1 MHLSR
6 RSLLKSAAA
15 ASSLMAGLPGAQAQA
30 LDVARVYG
38 GFAAGGSVDTLSR
51 RFAEKLAPDYARA
64 MLVEPKPGAGGQL
77 AISTTKGS
85 PPDGRTMLV
94 TPMSMLSIYP
104 HTFRKLP
111 YDPFTDLTPVSVL
124 ANFEFGFGV
133 GPAVPVEVKTVPQFL
148 AWAKANPQKASF
160 GSPGAGSSTH
170 FIGIL
175 LGREAGVELTHVG
188 YRGSQPAML
197 DMIGGQLPAISAPL
211 GEFLPHLAGGKV
223 RLLATSGAKRNT
235 FTPGAQTYTEQG
247 FKNMVFE
254 EQFCLYLPPGASAAV
269 VDRLQRATE
278 KAMTAPDVA
287 TGLATFAIVPTTST
301 PAGLAALQKAEYDR
315 WGPVVR
321 SVGFTADS

>member
-1 MHLSR
+1 MNLSR
-6 RSLLKSAAA
+6 RDILKAAA
-15 ASSLMAGLPGAQAQA
+15 ATPFLAGMPALRAQA
-30 LDVARVYG
+30 LDLARIYG
-38 GFAAGGSVDTLSR
+38 GFAAGGSIDTLSR
-51 RFAEKLAPDYARA
+51 RLGEKLAPDYAKA
-64 MLVEPKPGAGGQL
+64 VIAEPKPGAGGQL
-77 AISTTKGS
+77 AISTTKAS
-85 PPDGRTMLV
+85 APDGRTMLV

-111 YDPFTDLTPVSVL
+111 YDPWTDLTPVSVI

-133 GPAVPVEVKTVPQFL
+133 GPAVPTEVKTLPQFM

-175 LGREAGVELTHVG
+175 LGREGSAELTHVG

-223 RLLATSGAKRNT
+223 RLLGTSAAKRSQFMPTVAT
-235 FTPGAQTYTEQG
+235 FTEQG
-247 FKNMVFE
+247 FRNMVFE
-254 EQFCLYLPPGASAAV
+254 EQFCLYLPPGASAEV
-269 VDRLQRATE
+269 VERLRRASE
-278 KAMTAPDVA
+278 KAMTHPEVA

-301 PAGLAALQKAEYDR
+301 PAALAALQKSEHER

-321 SVGFTADS
+321 SIGFTADT

>member
-15 ASSLMAGLPGAQAQA
+15 ASSLLAGLPAARAQA

-51 RFAEKLAPDYARA
+51 RLAEKLAPDYAKA
-64 MLVEPKPGAGGQL
+64 VLVEPKPGAGGQL
-77 AISTTKGS
+77 AITTTKGS
-85 PPDGRTMLV
+85 APDGRTMLV
-94 TPMSMLSIYP
+94 TPLSMLSIYP

-111 YDPFTDLTPVSVL
+111 YDPFTDLTPVSVI

-133 GPAVPVEVKTVPQFL
+133 GPAVPAEVKTIPQFM

-175 LGREAGVELTHVG
+175 LGREGGADLTHVG

-197 DMIGGQLPAISAPL
+197 DMMGGQLAAISAPL
-211 GEFLPHLAGGKV
+211 GEFLPHLGSGKV
-223 RLLATSGAKRNT
+223 RLLGTSGHKRNT
-235 FTPGAQTYTEQG
+235 FTPSVATYTEQG
-247 FKNMVFE
+247 FRNMAFE
-254 EQFCLYLPPGASAAV
+254 EQFCLYLPPGAAPAV
-269 VDRLQRATE
+269 VERLHNAAQ
-278 KAMTAPDVA
+278 KAMSVPDVA
-287 TGLATFAIVPTTST
+287 TALATYAIVPTSST
-301 PAGLAALQKAEYDR
+301 PAALAALQKADHDR

-321 SVGFTADS
+321 SIGFTADS

>member
-6 RSLLKSAAA
+6 RSLLQSAAA
-15 ASSLMAGLPGAQAQA
+15 STLLAGLPLARAQE
-30 LDVARVYG
+30 LDVARVFG

-51 RFAEKLAPDYARA
+51 RLAEKLAPGYAKA
-64 MLVEPKPGAGGQL
+64 VVVEPKPGAGGQL
-77 AISTTKGS
+77 AISLTKAAA
-85 PPDGRTMLV
+85 PDGRTMLV

-111 YDPFTDLTPVSVL
+111 YDPFTDLTPVSVI

-133 GPAVPVEVKTVPQFL
+133 GPAVPAEVKTVPQFM

-175 LGREAGVELTHVG
+175 LGREAGADLTHVG

-197 DMIGGQLPAISAPL
+197 DMMGGQLPAISAPL
-211 GEFLPHLAGGKV
+211 GEFLPHLASGKV
-223 RLLATSGAKRNT
+223 RLLGTSGAKRNT
-235 FTPGAQTYTEQG
+235 FTPAVPTYTEQG

-254 EQFCLYLPPGASAAV
+254 EQFCLYLPPGAAPAV
-269 VDRLQRATE
+269 VERLHQATT
-278 KAMTAPDVA
+278 KAMIAPEVA
-287 TGLATFAIVPTTST
+287 SGLATFAIVPTTST
-301 PAGLAALQKAEYDR
+301 PAALAALHKAEHAR
-315 WGPVVR
+315 WAPVVR
-321 SVGFTADS
+321 SIGFTADS

>member
-1 MHLSR
+1 MNFSR
-6 RSLLKSAAA
+6 RSILKSAAA
-15 ASSLMAGLPGAQAQA
+15 ASSLMAGLPAARAQT
-30 LDVARVYG
+30 LDVAHVYG

-51 RFAEKLAPDYARA
+51 RLGEKLAPGYAA
-64 MLVEPKPGAGGQL
+64 AVVVEPKPGAGGQL
-77 AISTTKGS
+77 AISLIKAS

-111 YDPFTDLTPVSVL
+111 YNPFTDLTPVSVI

-133 GPAVPVEVKTVPQFL
+133 GPAVPPEVKTVPQFL

-175 LGREAGVELTHVG
+175 LGREAGVDLTHVG

-197 DMIGGQLPAISAPL
+197 DMMGGQLPAISAPL
-211 GEFLPHLAGGKV
+211 GEFLPHLASGKV
-223 RLLATSGAKRNT
+223 RLLGTSGAKRNT
-235 FTPGAQTYTEQG
+235 FTPSVPTYTEQG
-247 FKNMVFE
+247 SKNMVFE
-254 EQFCLYLPPGASAAV
+254 EQFCLYLPPGAAPAV
-269 VDRLQRATE
+269 VERLNRAAE

-301 PAGLAALQKAEYDR
+301 PAALAALQKAEHDR

-321 SVGFTADS
+321 SIGFTADT

>member
-1 MHLSR
+1 MNFSR
-6 RSLLKSAAA
+6 RYLLKAAA
-15 ASSLMAGLPGAQAQA
+15 ASSLLAGLPAARAQV
-30 LDVARVYG
+30 LDVARIYG

-51 RFAEKLAPDYARA
+51 RLGEKLAPDYAKA
-64 MLVEPKPGAGGQL
+64 VLVEPKPGAGGQL

-85 PPDGRTMLV
+85 APDGRIMLV

-111 YDPFTDLTPVSVL
+111 YDPFTDLTPVSVI

-133 GPAVPVEVKTVPQFL
+133 GPAVPAEVKSVPQFL
-148 AWAKANPQKASF
+148 AWAKANPQKATF

-175 LGREAGVELTHVG
+175 LGREAGADLTHAG

-197 DMIGGQLPAISAPL
+197 DMMGGQLPAISAPL
-211 GEFLPHLAGGKV
+211 GEFLPHLASGKV
-223 RLLATSGAKRNT
+223 RLLGTSGAKRNQ
-235 FTPGAQTYTEQG
+235 FTPGVPTYTEQG
-247 FKNMVFE
+247 FRNMVFE
-254 EQFCLYLPPGASAAV
+254 EQFCLYLPPGAPAEV
-269 VDRLQRATE
+269 VERLHKATA
-278 KAMTAPDVA
+278 KAMTAPEVA

-301 PAGLAALQKAEYDR
+301 PAALAALHKAEHDR

-321 SVGFTADS
+321 SVGFTADT

>member
-1 MHLSR
+1 MNFSR
-6 RSLLKSAAA
+6 RDLLKTAAA
-15 ASSLMAGLPGAQAQA
+15 ASPFLAGVPALRAQT
-30 LDVARVYG
+30 LDIARIYG
-38 GFAAGGSVDTLSR
+38 GFAAGGSIDTLSR
-51 RFAEKLAPDYARA
+51 RLGEKLAPDYAKA
-64 MLVEPKPGAGGQL
+64 VIVEPKPGAGGQL

-85 PPDGRTMLV
+85 APDGRTMLV

-104 HTFRKLP
+104 HTFKKLP
-111 YDPFTDLTPVSVL
+111 YDPWTDLTPVSVI

-133 GPAVPVEVKTVPQFL
+133 GPGVPAEVKTLPQFM

-175 LGREAGVELTHVG
+175 LGREGGADLTHVG

-223 RLLATSGAKRNT
+223 RILGTSAARRSP
-235 FTPGAQTYTEQG
+235 FTPTVATFTEQG

-254 EQFCLYLPPGASAAV
+254 EQFCLYLPPGASPEV
-269 VDRLQRATE
+269 VERLRRASE
-278 KAMTAPDVA
+278 RAMAAPDVA

-301 PAGLAALQKAEYDR
+301 PAALAALQKAEFDR

-321 SVGFTADS
+321 SIGFTADT

>member
-1 MHLSR
+1 MNLSR

-15 ASSLMAGLPGAQAQA
+15 ASSLMAGLPAAQAQS

-51 RFAEKLAPDYARA
+51 RFAEKLAPDYAKA
-64 MLVEPKPGAGGQL
+64 VLVEPKPGAGGQL
-77 AISTTKGS
+77 AISTTKAS
-85 PPDGRTMLV
+85 PPDGRIMLV

-111 YDPFTDLTPVSVL
+111 YDPFTDLTPVSVI

-133 GPAVPVEVKTVPQFL
+133 GPAVPAEVKTVPQFM

-175 LGREAGVELTHVG
+175 LGREAGADLTHVG

-197 DMIGGQLPAISAPL
+197 DMMGGQLPAISAPL
-211 GEFLPHLAGGKV
+211 GEFLPHLASGKV
-223 RLLATSGAKRNT
+223 RLLGTSGARRNT
-235 FTPGAQTYTEQG
+235 FTPGVPTFTEQG

-254 EQFCLYLPPGASAAV
+254 EQFCLYLPPGASPAV
-269 VDRLQRATE
+269 VERLHRATE
-278 KAMTAPDVA
+278 KAMSAPDVA
-287 TGLATFAIVPTTST
+287 TGLATFAIVPATST
-301 PAGLAALQKAEYDR
+301 PAGLVALQKAEHDR

-321 SVGFTADS
+321 SIGFTADT